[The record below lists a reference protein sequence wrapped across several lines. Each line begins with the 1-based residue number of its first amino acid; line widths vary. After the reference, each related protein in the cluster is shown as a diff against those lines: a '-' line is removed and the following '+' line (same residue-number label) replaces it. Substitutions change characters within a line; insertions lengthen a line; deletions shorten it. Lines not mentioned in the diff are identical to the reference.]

1 MKQLELEKR
10 EGLMKLHNGPFSE
23 SSTNSIFG
31 SKSRDNMEIATEK
44 IDSIPKIKSSRPGK
58 GLNLKK
64 Y

>member
-10 EGLMKLHNGPFSE
+10 EGAMKIHSGSFDSK
-23 SSTNSIFG
+23 SNSLFG
-31 SKSRDNMEIATEK
+31 SKSRDNLEITTEK
-44 IDSIPKIKSSRPGK
+44 IDLIPKTKSSRSGK